1 MEQLQ
6 IRLRELMKEQKMTQ
20 HDLASRLNIEEAT
33 LSKYLNSD
41 RMPRIDILSNMATVL
56 QTTVDYL
63 LGNSENRE
71 FDYRGVK
78 RLLARNAQAMTME
91 QKKQLIDV
99 LLGE

>member
-1 MEQLQ
+1 MMEQLQ

-71 FDYRGVK
+71 FDYRASHDHGTKETV
-78 RLLARNAQAMTME
+78 
-91 QKKQLIDV
+91 D
-99 LLGE
+99 